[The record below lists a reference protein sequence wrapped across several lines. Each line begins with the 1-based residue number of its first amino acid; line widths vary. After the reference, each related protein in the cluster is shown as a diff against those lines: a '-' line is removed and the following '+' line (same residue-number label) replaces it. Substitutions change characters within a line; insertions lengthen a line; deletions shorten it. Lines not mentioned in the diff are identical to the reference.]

1 MNAQLTLT
9 FYAFFSH
16 PFPKTNPTRI
26 QPEPDPDPNLICTHP
41 RHEHSDTI
49 PEESS
54 YQHGHSK
61 SLCEPA
67 DGDDWDA
74 VPLATTASAGGAK
87 GDKLLIV
94 QSGREPLL
102 PRQIVTSTPRS
113 QIRHMKAGAV
123 GGVAVGV
130 PGSKNQV
137 TTALLDYEDTDSDS
151 EDGQGDGV
159 ANVDDD
165 DDDDEGEDFDLY
177 DDENIVVTT
186 FTTPAT
192 PRLHELPGGRRLPTG
207 TGASSGVGGT
217 TTTTSIRLT
226 RNNDESII

>member
-1 MNAQLTLT
+1 M
-9 FYAFFSH
+9 
-16 PFPKTNPTRI
+16 
-26 QPEPDPDPNLICTHP
+26 
-41 RHEHSDTI
+41 
-49 PEESS
+49 
-54 YQHGHSK
+54 
-61 SLCEPA
+61 CEPA

-102 PRQIVTSTPRS
+102 PRQMVTSTPRS

-159 ANVDDD
+159 ANEDDED
-165 DDDDEGEDFDLY
+165 EDDDEGEDFDLY

-192 PRLHELPGGRRLPTG
+192 PRLHELPGGRRLATG
-207 TGASSGVGGT
+207 AGASSGAGGTT

>member
-1 MNAQLTLT
+1 
-9 FYAFFSH
+9 
-16 PFPKTNPTRI
+16 
-26 QPEPDPDPNLICTHP
+26 
-41 RHEHSDTI
+41 
-49 PEESS
+49 
-54 YQHGHSK
+54 
-61 SLCEPA
+61 
-67 DGDDWDA
+67 
-74 VPLATTASAGGAK
+74 
-87 GDKLLIV
+87 
-94 QSGREPLL
+94 
-102 PRQIVTSTPRS
+102 
-113 QIRHMKAGAV
+113 MKAGAV

-159 ANVDDD
+159 ANEDDED
-165 DDDDEGEDFDLY
+165 EDDDEGEDFDLY

-192 PRLHELPGGRRLPTG
+192 PRLHELPGGRRLATG
-207 TGASSGVGGT
+207 AGASSGAGGTT